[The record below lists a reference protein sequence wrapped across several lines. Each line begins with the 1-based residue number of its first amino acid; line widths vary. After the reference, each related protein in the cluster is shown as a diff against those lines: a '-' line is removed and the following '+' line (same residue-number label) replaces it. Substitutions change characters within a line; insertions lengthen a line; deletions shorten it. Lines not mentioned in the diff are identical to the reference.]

1 MVTETTDGH
10 WTDGLTKSL
19 ARRIK
24 RCSRTYDDLIA
35 QWRRIGTIRGFN
47 RAELRAIRSHL
58 ADDPIQIPTEA
69 NAIVRAKALL
79 QEEGYYVF
87 ASVAGVPNKFV
98 FSLVNRWY
106 GLNYE
111 DQHGR
116 LVEKLYRANQALAG
130 LTGWPHSKIADADN
144 PEATTLRLILMRDRE
159 LLLRFRVDVERCIQI
174 LSAELKECAR
184 PLLQGESL
192 RLVRSVLDRCHAWV
206 YPVDDST

>member
-1 MVTETTDGH
+1 MVTETTGGH
-10 WTDGLTKSL
+10 WTDGLTKGL

-24 RCSRTYDDLIA
+24 RGSRNYEDLIA

-47 RAELRAIRSHL
+47 RAELRAIRNHL

-69 NAIVRAKALL
+69 DAITRAKALL

-87 ASVAGVPNKFV
+87 SSGANVPKRFILAV
-98 FSLVNRWY
+98 VDRWY
-106 GLNYE
+106 GQNYK

-192 RLVRSVLDRCHAWV
+192 QLVRSVLDRCHAWV
-206 YPVDDST
+206 NPVDDST